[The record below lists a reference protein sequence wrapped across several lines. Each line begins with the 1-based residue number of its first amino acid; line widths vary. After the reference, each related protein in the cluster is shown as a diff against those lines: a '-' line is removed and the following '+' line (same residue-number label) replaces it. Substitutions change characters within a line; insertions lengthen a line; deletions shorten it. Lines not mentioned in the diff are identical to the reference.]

1 MGSQQRGGGGPPVP
15 RSLRAK
21 RDGRGPAAQRD
32 LPVPA
37 RAKWMNVAVA
47 VSASVSL
54 ICLLL
59 IVGMWVTKQYSPWE
73 PRADET
79 PVHDLEEVEA
89 FLASEPL
96 QDSAED
102 PAVFIRTGVMIQSV
116 EFKGPYTAQV
126 SGYLWQLY
134 PSTAADFDK
143 GVVFPEADSTTM
155 NKVYEAEQNGEV
167 LVGWNFKTVLREQF
181 DYAQYP
187 LDRQQLWL
195 RMWHIDFER
204 NVFLVPDFTAYESM
218 DPPAKPGL
226 DPSVVLENWDIDLT
240 YFSLRPTT
248 YNADFGIDGYDPGEP
263 VPELYF
269 NIGIERNVLNPLIA
283 RAIAPVVILLQLFVI
298 VMVIGRDNKR
308 LEQFGVR
315 PGAVL
320 FTCAAFVFAVLI
332 AQNALRDEIKWH
344 GVVYLEFL
352 HVITYFVILGVAA
365 NSVLLVARPDYALF
379 NRGNT
384 MVRLLYWPIISVSM
398 LIITLGV
405 LEVRIGPSG

>member
-1 MGSQQRGGGGPPVP
+1 
-15 RSLRAK
+15 
-21 RDGRGPAAQRD
+21 
-32 LPVPA
+32 
-37 RAKWMNVAVA
+37 MNLAVA
-47 VSASVSL
+47 LSASVSV

-59 IVGMWVTKQYSPWE
+59 IAGMWAIKQDLPWQ
-73 PRADET
+73 PQADET
-79 PVHDLEEVEA
+79 PVRDLDEVEA
-89 FLASEPL
+89 FLASEPP
-96 QDSAED
+96 QGSTAD
-102 PAVFIRTGVMIQSV
+102 PAAFIPTGVMIQSV

-126 SGYLWQLY
+126 SGYLWQRY
-134 PSTAADFDK
+134 PIDATDSEK

-155 NKVYEAEQNGEV
+155 NMVYEAEQNGEL

-181 DYAQYP
+181 DYSQYP

-204 NVFLVPDFTAYESM
+204 NVFLVPDFAAYTNI

-226 DPSVVLENWDIDLT
+226 DPSVVLENWDIELT

-248 YNADFGIDGYDPGEP
+248 YNANFGIEGFDSAKPA
-263 VPELYF
+263 PELYY
-269 NIGIERNVLNPLIA
+269 NIGIERDVLNPLIA
-283 RAIAPVVILLQLFVI
+283 RSIAPIVILLQLFVI

-332 AQNALRDEIKWH
+332 AQNALRDEVEWH

-352 HVITYFVILGVAA
+352 HIITYFVILGVAA
-365 NSVLLVARPDYALF
+365 NSVLLVAKPDYAVF
-379 NRGNT
+379 HRGNT
-384 MVRLLYWPIISVSM
+384 MVRLLYWPLITVSL